1 MGKRKI
7 KTMYDVI
14 VIGGGPAGL
23 TAALYVARAGKSVM
37 ILEQNAFGGQ
47 MATAP
52 KIENFPGVDGVD
64 GATLANNMFEQAVAH
79 GVEFD
84 MGVGV
89 LTLVEQP
96 TRHFVVS
103 TEYGEYQAKSV
114 VVATGVSHKHLGV
127 DGENELA
134 GKGVCYC
141 AVCDGSFYKDKPV
154 VVVGD
159 GNSAVQYALY
169 LSTICSQVTLLTWS
183 TKLFCDGELVQRLK
197 ANTKIEW
204 IQNATVKQIVGDNC
218 VTGVAYTD
226 EIGAITYHDCDAVF
240 VAIGQLPHNESFAHL
255 VELDD
260 RGYIVA
266 GEDCKTSCEGLFV
279 AGDCRTKSIRQC
291 ATAVGDGAVAG
302 FSASMYVDKVN

>member
-1 MGKRKI
+1 
-7 KTMYDVI
+7 MYDVI

-37 ILEQNAFGGQ
+37 LLEQNAFGGQ

-52 KIENFPGVDGVD
+52 KIENFPGVDAIE
-64 GATLANNMFEQAVAH
+64 GARLAENMFEQAVSH

-84 MGVGV
+84 MGSGAV
-89 LTLVEQP
+89 TLVNAP
-96 TRHFVVS
+96 TRHFVVT
-103 TEYGEYQAKSV
+103 TEYAQFQAKSV
-114 VVATGVSHKHLGV
+114 VIATGVSHKHLGV
-127 DGENELA
+127 EGELELQ

-183 TKLFCDGELVQRLK
+183 TKLFCDGELIQRLK
-197 ANTKIEW
+197 TNEKIEW
-204 IQNATVKQIVGDNC
+204 ITNATVKQIVGDHC
-218 VTGVAYTD
+218 VTGVAYAD

-255 VELDD
+255 VELDE

-279 AGDCRTKSIRQC
+279 AGDCRTKAIRQC
-291 ATAVGDGAVAG
+291 ATAVGDGAIAG
-302 FSASMYVDKVN
+302 FSASMYVDKIK